1 MVVDADLHIYLSLL
15 VALANLQDI
24 EIRHEFFI
32 LLAYLPCLLT
42 VGPDEKAFEMHIFSA
57 VLC

>member
-24 EIRHEFFI
+24 EIRHEF
-32 LLAYLPCLLT
+32 
-42 VGPDEKAFEMHIFSA
+42 
-57 VLC
+57 

>member
-1 MVVDADLHIYLSLL
+1 MYTYLHIYLPLL

-42 VGPDEKAFEMHIFSA
+42 VGPDEKAFEMHIFST